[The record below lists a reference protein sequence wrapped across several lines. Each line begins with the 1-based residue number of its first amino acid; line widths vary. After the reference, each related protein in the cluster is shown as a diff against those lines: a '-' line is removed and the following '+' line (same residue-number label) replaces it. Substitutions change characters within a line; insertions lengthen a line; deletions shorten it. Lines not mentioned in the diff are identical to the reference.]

1 MVNMK
6 KKVDNLNPANMLT
19 MLRIALVPLYIWFFS
34 MQRWDAIFIA
44 LLVFIIAALTDMFDG
59 KIARRRAEI
68 TRLGK
73 FMDPL
78 ADKLLI
84 IGALA
89 QFWIVGLVN
98 FWLVSVI
105 IIRDVWITIIR
116 INAMTKGTELKTS
129 ENAKLKTTIQLT
141 VVITIIVFTGS
152 RFLALHLGYSGQLVD
167 IGFYK
172 IFFNL
177 LLSVAVIFTLYS
189 GFKYLIRGRIA

>member
-1 MVNMK
+1 MK

-19 MLRIALVPLYIWFFS
+19 MLRIALVPLYVWLFS
-34 MQRWDAIFIA
+34 MQRWDTVFIA
-44 LLVFIIAALTDMFDG
+44 LIVFIIAALTDMYDG

-78 ADKLLI
+78 ADKLLVI
-84 IGALA
+84 SALA

-105 IIRDVWITIIR
+105 IIRDVWVTIIR
-116 INAMTKGTELKTS
+116 IDAMNKGTELKTS
-129 ENAKLKTTIQLT
+129 RNAKLKTTIQLT

-152 RFLALHLGYSGQLVD
+152 RFLALHLGYNGQLVD
-167 IGFYK
+167 ISFHK

-189 GFKYLIRGRIA
+189 WFKYMIRGRIA